1 MCIVGHKKHRVM
13 ADDKSKRDFRDRN
26 RIAADEDYELDYVA
40 KEHNVSRQD
49 VLDAIKAVGN
59 ERSKV
64 EQYLKRQSK

>member
-1 MCIVGHKKHRVM
+1 M

-26 RIAADEDYELDYVA
+26 RIAADEEYELDYVA
-40 KEHNVSRQD
+40 KEHGVSRQD

-64 EQYLKRQSK
+64 EEYLKRQSK

>member
-1 MCIVGHKKHRVM
+1 M

-26 RIAADEDYELDYVA
+26 KIAADEEYELDYVA
-40 KEHNVSRQD
+40 KEHGLSRQD